1 VKMVRK
7 ANSLASRGLPDF
19 KSDPEIKSRIDL
31 LKNEAMVIIEKI
43 KEFSIDK
50 EDPLTDPETLYMAVK
65 TGILDAVGLQGNSI
79 ARGKIKVAVIN
90 GAYEAVDDQGN
101 ILREKER
108 LRKII

>member
-1 VKMVRK
+1 
-7 ANSLASRGLPDF
+7 
-19 KSDPEIKSRIDL
+19 
-31 LKNEAMVIIEKI
+31 MVIIEKI

-79 ARGKIKVAVIN
+79 AQGKIKVAVIN